1 MGSGDIW
8 TSQSPVEKITPEKN
22 RIMKTSVI
30 IAGLLLVLV
39 ANILV
44 VYYTPYGFSGTSG
57 FSMHEGFRPKRQ
69 SGSGQQGFQN
79 VSQGQNMSQE
89 LMSQGQNMS
98 SKPMNMVSGAPTNM
112 ATGAP
117 MNQVEGFESYYLE
130 NAGGAKE
137 QYAPVGAFDGVKLST
152 GNNVSNWR
160 YTAPNEKLMGPEFSP
175 DSENL
180 FMFKNNQCKPECCGA
195 SFSCGGGC
203 VCTTPQQRQY
213 IAGRGGNRTEPEDS
227 A

>member
-44 VYYTPYGFSGTSG
+44 VYYTPYGFSG
-57 FSMHEGFRPKRQ
+57 HEGFRSTRERVVKQ
-69 SGSGQQGFQN
+69 GSMQGFQN
-79 VSQGQNMSQE
+79 APQNMA
-89 LMSQGQNMS
+89 N
-98 SKPMNMVSGAPTNM
+98 KPMNMVSGAPANM
-112 ATGAP
+112 VSGAP

-152 GNNVSNWR
+152 GNNVSDWR

>member
-1 MGSGDIW
+1 
-8 TSQSPVEKITPEKN
+8 
-22 RIMKTSVI
+22 MKTAVLIS
-30 IAGLLLVLV
+30 GLLLILV
-39 ANILV
+39 ANLV
-44 VYYTPYGFSGTSG
+44 MVYYAPYGLARREGFQMNGAVNQGVATPSVNEGAANVGNSSGATEG
-57 FSMHEGFRPKRQ
+57 FSSF
-69 SGSGQQGFQN
+69 
-79 VSQGQNMSQE
+79 
-89 LMSQGQNMS
+89 
-98 SKPMNMVSGAPTNM
+98 
-112 ATGAP
+112 
-117 MNQVEGFESYYLE
+117 YLE

-152 GNNVSNWR
+152 GNSVSGWR
-160 YTAPNEKLMGPEFSP
+160 YTAPNESLMGAEFQP
-175 DSENL
+175 GADSL